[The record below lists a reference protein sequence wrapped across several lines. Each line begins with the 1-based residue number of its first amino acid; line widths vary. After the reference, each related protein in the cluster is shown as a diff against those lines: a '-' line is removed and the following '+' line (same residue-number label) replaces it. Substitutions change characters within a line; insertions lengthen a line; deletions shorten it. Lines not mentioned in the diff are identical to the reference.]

1 MKHEDFHTTKGKAMK
16 PESSDLYLSVI
27 YHQQER
33 RETVTTSSL
42 AEELGVSMASVSEM
56 LRKLGERGLVNY
68 EPYQPV
74 TLTGEGRRRAAQLV
88 RHHRLWEVLLV
99 KKLGMG
105 WETVYREACNLE
117 HATSEAVSE
126 ALAEFLDHP
135 VTGIHGYPIPHP
147 NGDVPTLPESVPL
160 TMLEVGQRG
169 KILQVSERDPELLV
183 YLKQMNL
190 LPGQVVKVV
199 VKAPF
204 DGPLTVQTDGATHA
218 IAHKVAGCLKVVLME
233 E

>member
-1 MKHEDFHTTKGKAMK
+1 MK
-16 PESSDLYLSVI
+16 PETSDLYLSAV
-27 YHQQER
+27 YHLQER

-74 TLTGEGRRRAAQLV
+74 TLSEEGRLRAAKLV
-88 RHHRLWEVLLV
+88 RRHRLWEVFLV
-99 KKLGMG
+99 EKLGME

-117 HATSEAVSE
+117 HATSEAVAE
-126 ALAEFLDHP
+126 ALAEFLGHP
-135 VTGIHGYPIPHP
+135 VTGTHGYPIPGP
-147 NGDVPTLPESVPL
+147 DGQVPALPAAVPL
-160 TMLEVGQRG
+160 TTLEADQRG
-169 KILQVSERDPELLV
+169 RILQVSERDPELLD

-190 LPGQVVKVV
+190 LPGQVVEVV
-199 VKAPF
+199 AKAPF
-204 DGPLTVQTDGATHA
+204 DGPLTVRTDGATHA
-218 IAHKVAGCLKVVLME
+218 IAHKVAACLKVTPME